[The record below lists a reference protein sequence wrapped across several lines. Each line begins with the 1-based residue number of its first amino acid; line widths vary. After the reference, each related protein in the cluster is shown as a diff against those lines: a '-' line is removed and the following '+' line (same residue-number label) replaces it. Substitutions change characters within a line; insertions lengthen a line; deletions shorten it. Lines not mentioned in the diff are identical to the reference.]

1 MRYYEQRYPEV
12 DELVMVQ
19 VRQIAEMGAY
29 VKLLE
34 YDNIE
39 GMILLSELSRR
50 RIRSIQKLIRV
61 GRNEVV
67 VVLRVDKEKGYI
79 DLSKRRVSPEDIV
92 KCEERYMK
100 SKAVAS
106 IMRHVASK
114 IPSVNGE
121 VLEGEQAK
129 QAEAEAAEAKRSR
142 RAARKEGHED
152 EVADENA
159 AGGPNEEARLEQLYE
174 QIVWPLGR
182 KYGHPYDAFKLALT
196 TCVTDDPS
204 TLVRSE
210 PDTVFSS
217 LPNPVPQPVLNILLS
232 TIARRL
238 TPQPIKLRA
247 DIELTCY
254 TPAGIDAIKKALRAG
269 EAQSSEAVPIKAK
282 LVAPPLYVLSTNATD
297 KYAAVDRLER
307 AIEAIQST
315 IEDQGGS
322 LVVKMKPKAVSETE
336 EQDLAALMA
345 KASQENAEVSG
356 DEDDEEAI

>member
-1 MRYYEQRYPEV
+1 MRYYEQKYPEV

-34 YDNIE
+34 YDGIE

-79 DLSKRRVSPEDIV
+79 DLSKRRVSPEDIT

-100 SKAVAS
+100 SKTVSS
-106 IMRHVASK
+106 ILRHVASRL
-114 IPSVNGE
+114 PTYDPD
-121 VLEGEQAK
+121 
-129 QAEAEAAEAKRSR
+129 AEASKEKAAPAPAE
-142 RAARKEGHED
+142 KEEHKED
-152 EVADENA
+152 EEDE
-159 AGGPNEEARLEQLYE
+159 GPHVVPGSSEEERLEQLYDT
-174 QIVWPLGR
+174 IGWPLSR

-196 TCVTDDPS
+196 
-204 TLVRSE
+204 E
-210 PDTVFSS
+210 PDAVFAS
-217 LPNPVPQPVLNILLS
+217 LPNPVPDATRSLLMA

-254 TPAGIDAIKKALRAG
+254 TTAGIDAIKKALRAG
-269 EAQSSEAVPIKAK
+269 ESASTEAVPIKAK

-307 AIEAIQST
+307 AIEVIQTT
-315 IEDQGGS
+315 IEQDGGS
-322 LVVKMKPKAVSETE
+322 LVIKMKPKAVSDTE
-336 EQDLAALMA
+336 EQDLAQLMA
-345 KASQENAEVSG
+345 KASRENAEVSG
-356 DEDDEEAI
+356 DEEEEAIEA